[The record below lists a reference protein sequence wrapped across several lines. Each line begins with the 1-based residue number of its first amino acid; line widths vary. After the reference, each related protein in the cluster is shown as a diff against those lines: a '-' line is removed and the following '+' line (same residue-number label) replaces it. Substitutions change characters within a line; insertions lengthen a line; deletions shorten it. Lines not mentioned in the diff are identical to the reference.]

1 MFNEQRL
8 YDIEGEI
15 FKQIQGIK
23 KEREQETKAFI
34 DGMVKGS
41 DLMFK
46 AIREEL
52 KRSDENDK

>member
-1 MFNEQRL
+1 MFDEQRL
-8 YDIEGEI
+8 YDIESEV
-15 FKQIQGIK
+15 FNRIQGIK

-34 DGMVKGS
+34 DGMEKGS

-52 KRSDENDK
+52 KRSDNNE